1 MDSGS
6 LCYLALFVADRW
18 RRNLRNSDVP
28 WVRRVTSEEKRTCTW
43 SGTEWCGRFIK
54 SEIREMLFQRK
65 VTITDK
71 KLKKIF
77 NPVTRY
83 FDLMDSLK
91 IYPIRGGGGL
101 TPSSFSTWSWWRNL
115 DTGCKDFSKTFIHVA
130 TMSYLDTHFIKTSVI
145 NAAGKERLKIRELVD
160 TKFQGDTLKAGEG
173 KNRENLRTFVCTIQT
188 SVRLSD
194 FKELLYI
201 FVSFQQITFKL
212 DILTILRHSFWPY
225 AWSC

>member
-1 MDSGS
+1 MFPGCGGWRLRRREHVHEAEPSGVGD
-6 LCYLALFVADRW
+6 LLKVRLRKCCFKERLRLRTKNKKNFQPCDALFW
-18 RRNLRNSDVP
+18 PHGFFKNVP
-28 WVRRVTSEEKRTCTW
+28 H
-43 SGTEWCGRFIK
+43 
-54 SEIREMLFQRK
+54 
-65 VTITDK
+65 
-71 KLKKIF
+71 
-77 NPVTRY
+77 P
-83 FDLMDSLK
+83 
-91 IYPIRGGGGL
+91 GGGGGGAWPHHRFL
-101 TPSSFSTWSWWRNL
+101 PWSWWRNL
-115 DTGCKDFSKTFIHVA
+115 DTRCKDFSKTFIHVA

-145 NAAGKERLKIRELVD
+145 NAAGKERLKIRELVN

-173 KNRENLRTFVCTIQT
+173 KNRENLQTFVCTIQT

>member
-1 MDSGS
+1 MFPGCGGWRLRRREHVHEAELSGVGD
-6 LCYLALFVADRW
+6 LLKVRLGKCCFKER
-18 RRNLRNSDVP
+18 LRL
-28 WVRRVTSEEKRTCTW
+28 RT
-43 SGTEWCGRFIK
+43 K
-54 SEIREMLFQRK
+54 N
-65 VTITDK
+65 
-71 KLKKIF
+71 KKIF

-91 IYPIRGGGGL
+91 MYPIRGGGGWL
-101 TPSSFSTWSWWRNL
+101 HHRFLPWSWWRNL
-115 DTGCKDFSKTFIHVA
+115 DTRCKDFSKTFIHVA

-145 NAAGKERLKIRELVD
+145 NAAGKERLKIRELVN

-173 KNRENLRTFVCTIQT
+173 KNRENLQTFVCTIQT